1 MQWSLEKIY
10 KEQVNGNIPPRKH
23 LKVIGEAKITFDYE
37 GGKSDTL
44 DGIDDKTAFRVADY
58 LQDKA
63 EGSFML
69 KEDYLVI
76 QELAK
81 KSGFESEDRFL
92 KILFQ
97 QFENVNYK
105 GLKELVDKKEG
116 LNVLSPLLKEEV
128 GSFQIYSLCKP
139 QLEMFL
145 HEEDQLKFYNMLFIN
160 FF

>member
-10 KEQVNGNIPPRKH
+10 KEQVKGNIPPRKH

-105 GLKELVDKKEG
+105 GLKELVDKKA
-116 LNVLSPLLKEEV
+116 
-128 GSFQIYSLCKP
+128 Y
-139 QLEMFL
+139 
-145 HEEDQLKFYNMLFIN
+145 
-160 FF
+160 